1 MLTSQ
6 LLEIP
11 LRHGSDYLHC
21 YDATGYSA
29 PDHRPMVR
37 DAWSLTLHQPP
48 RDLRVLSKAHQV
60 QFFRKLPEAMQRI
73 ALPDETDFSR
83 PLADSY
89 PLHGRISPA
98 RRYFNPRLFSIDAG
112 QRAGH
117 WLALYRSP
125 SGTVIPSAGA
135 LIGTVMYDAEDDQP
149 PQDQSWKPAA
159 WALVTAVVTPTV
171 GDPLRFIAQADAHG
185 DFILPLNRMPAL
197 AKDAP
202 SSTYAAV
209 LTVQMAAIDEATDN
223 EEENTNLDEDNVI
236 NPDQLVDADIESFT
250 EADDFLPAIELAV
263 TPGNAMR
270 ITSQDKNFIVLRQ
283 R

>member
-1 MLTSQ
+1 
-6 LLEIP
+6 
-11 LRHGSDYLHC
+11 
-21 YDATGYSA
+21 
-29 PDHRPMVR
+29 
-37 DAWSLTLHQPP
+37 
-48 RDLRVLSKAHQV
+48 
-60 QFFRKLPEAMQRI
+60 RI
-73 ALPDETDFSR
+73 ALPDETDFTR
-83 PLADSY
+83 PVADTY
-89 PLHGRISPA
+89 PLRGRISPA
-98 RRYFNPRLFSIDAG
+98 RHYFNPRLFSIDAG
-112 QRAGH
+112 QGAGH

-135 LIGTVMYDAEDDQP
+135 LIGTVVYDAEDNQP
-149 PQDQSWKPAA
+149 LKPAA

-209 LTVQMAAIDEATDN
+209 LTVQMAVFDEEADN
-223 EEENTNLDEDNVI
+223 EEENTNSDDNNVI
-236 NPDQLVDADIESFT
+236 DPDQLVDADIESFT
-250 EADDFLPAIELAV
+250 EGDDFLPSIELAV

>member
-11 LRHGSDYLHC
+11 LRHGSDFLQC

-29 PDHRPMVR
+29 PDHRPLVR
-37 DAWSLTLHQPP
+37 DSWSLSLHQPP
-48 RDLRVLSKAHQV
+48 RDLRVLSKAHQM
-60 QFFRKLPEAMQRI
+60 QFFRTVPEAMQRI

-83 PLADSY
+83 PIADTY

-98 RRYFNPRLFSIDAG
+98 RRYFNPRLFTINAG
-112 QRAGH
+112 QGAGH

-125 SGTVIPSAGA
+125 SGTVVPSAGA
-135 LIGTVMYDAEDDQP
+135 LIGTVMYDSEDDQP
-149 PQDQSWKPAA
+149 LKPAA

-171 GDPLRFIAQADAHG
+171 GDSLSFIAQADAHG

-202 SSTYAAV
+202 ASTYAAV
-209 LTVQMAAIDEATDN
+209 LTVQMAAIDEDADN
-223 EEENTNLDEDNVI
+223 EEENTNPDENNVI
-236 NPDQLVDADIESFT
+236 DPDQLVDADIESFT
-250 EADDFLPAIELAV
+250 EAGDFLPSIELAV
-263 TPGNAMR
+263 TPGHAMR
-270 ITSQDKNFIVLRQ
+270 ITSQDKHFIVLKQ